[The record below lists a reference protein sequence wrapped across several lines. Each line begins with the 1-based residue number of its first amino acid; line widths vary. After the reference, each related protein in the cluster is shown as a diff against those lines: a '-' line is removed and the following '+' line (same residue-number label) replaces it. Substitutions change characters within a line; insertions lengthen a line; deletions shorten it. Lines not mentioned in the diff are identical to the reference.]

1 MVVVWLVWLTANWRS
16 PHRCVV
22 LPTAPL
28 PKPLWVHC
36 MAPTPCAARWLEK
49 RVQVCPRDHYPTP
62 FELQSLPCSCTH
74 VPPPRGA
81 EEGEEEEEE
90 EERRRRRIRGLH
102 EVVLLLR
109 IWGCMF
115 WGEIIFL
122 SGCSPKQRGV
132 GVPS

>member
-62 FELQSLPCSCTH
+62 FELQSLCH
-74 VPPPRGA
+74 VLALMFHHA
-81 EEGEEEEEE
+81 EVQKKEKKKEKE
-90 EERRRRRIRGLH
+90 
-102 EVVLLLR
+102 
-109 IWGCMF
+109 
-115 WGEIIFL
+115 
-122 SGCSPKQRGV
+122 KKKKKKK
-132 GVPS
+132 